1 MLEVQTVDTND
12 FTKNFRR
19 RKSDEMSQGVLWT
32 QLMLQA
38 VQLTF
43 SWKYT
48 KAELQKYMKLLTIE
62 QNKRQM
68 NNRLWFS
75 DSHFYFSTYED
86 LKLCFHI
93 KSVG

>member
-43 SWKYT
+43 PGSIPTAKHRNVH
-48 KAELQKYMKLLTIE
+48 EVIHDDVEQKMDE
-62 QNKRQM
+62 QVMVQ
-68 NNRLWFS
+68 
-75 DSHFYFSTYED
+75 
-86 LKLCFHI
+86 
-93 KSVG
+93 